1 MRKGVT
7 IIGFTGDSGAGKSTY
22 VKALSTLLG
31 EGRVTVIGLDDYHT
45 LDRAQ
50 RKAVG
55 ITPLNPRCND
65 LGLAIDHAWQ
75 MKRGETVTKPVYDHA
90 TGTFAPPETVTPG
103 DFVIFEGL
111 HALYYEMM
119 RAAEDLRIYF
129 DTDPELKLRWKI
141 KRDVEDRGHSV
152 EQVKAEIA
160 ARQPDI
166 QAFVEPQKAHAD
178 LIITLAPKEGT
189 ESDIKVILM
198 ERPSPDNIYSR
209 VAGDAWRNRLGI
221 RTGAT
226 TIGGNPFE
234 VLELRETV
242 PAETVEALL
251 SVLGTRELAKR
262 TTAYDPVSLSH
273 VLVAWRA
280 LTCRRTSEV
289 VMPHVAQ
296 G

>member
-1 MRKGVT
+1 MRRSVT

-22 VKALSTLLG
+22 VKALSSLLG
-31 EGRVTVIGLDDYHT
+31 AERVTVIGLDDYHT

-75 MKRGETVTKPVYDHA
+75 LKRGETIVKPVYDHG

-111 HALYYEMM
+111 HAMYYEMM

-141 KRDVEDRGHSV
+141 KRDVEDRGHTI

-189 ESDIKVILM
+189 ASDIKVILM
-198 ERPSPDNIYSR
+198 ERPAPDNIYSR
-209 VAGDAWRNRLGI
+209 VAGEAWRERLGI
-221 RTGAT
+221 RTGAA

-242 PAETVEALL
+242 PAATVEALL
-251 SVLGTRELAKR
+251 SALGARELAR
-262 TTAYDPVSLSH
+262 NTAAYDPVALSH

-289 VMPHVAQ
+289 WMPHVAQ